1 MFLELVESVFLYG
14 SGTWALTKSLEK
26 SIDGTYTRLLRMT
39 FDVSWSER
47 SINSGL
53 YLYGIFQTFLRR

>member
-26 SIDGTYTRLLRMT
+26 SIDGTYTRLVRMT
-39 FDVSWSER
+39 FDVSLSELL
-47 SINSGL
+47 INSG
-53 YLYGIFQTFLRR
+53 LYGIFQTFLRR